1 MKGLHMSQRSRTV
14 RSAGAMGAALG
25 ATILSGCLSM
35 MPILAPE
42 AENVEEGISAAFP
55 YEYRFIE
62 VKGSRMA
69 YVEAGDPNGPPI
81 LLVHGNPTSAYLWRN
96 VIPQLEAQG
105 RVIAVDLIGMGK
117 SDKPEIDY
125 RFADQAAYL
134 AGFIEAM
141 KLEGLFLVL
150 HDWGGGVGIDYAAR
164 HPENVRGIAMFEM
177 AIKPM
182 SLKDADLATEYLFG
196 RMREKEDGDA
206 LLIKDNFFV
215 EVLLPMMSGR
225 ELSTKEMAYYRAP
238 YKTEKSRKPVR
249 QWPLEIPL
257 DGVPKDNT
265 ERIGANYRWLI
276 SSDVPLFML
285 YADPGMIWTKKTRPS
300 LFKELPRMKTALI
313 GSGLHYLQEV
323 QPTRLGTLIADWIG
337 TLRARS
343 AVAKPSGKH

>member
-1 MKGLHMSQRSRTV
+1 
-14 RSAGAMGAALG
+14 MGAALG
-25 ATILSGCLSM
+25 ATILSGCLSV
-35 MPILAPE
+35 MPILAPK
-42 AENVEEGISAAFP
+42 ADNVEEGISAAFP
-55 YEYRFIE
+55 YEYRFID

-69 YVEAGDPNGPPI
+69 YVEAGDPSGPPI

-117 SDKPEIDY
+117 SDKPEIEY

-134 AGFIEAM
+134 AGFIDTM

-164 HPENVRGIAMFEM
+164 HPDNVRGIAMLEM

-182 SLKDADLATEYLFG
+182 SLEDADLATEYLFG
-196 RMREKEDGDA
+196 RMRDQEDGDEM
-206 LLIKDNFFV
+206 LIKDNFAV

-225 ELSTKEMAYYRAP
+225 ALSTEEMAFYRAP
-238 YKTEKSRKPVR
+238 YRSEKSRKPVR

-257 DGVPKDNT
+257 DGSPEDNT
-265 ERIGANYRWLI
+265 DRIGANYRWLVN
-276 SSDVPLFML
+276 SDVPLFML
-285 YADPGMIWTKKTRPS
+285 YADPGMIWTQKTRPA
-300 LFKELPRMKTALI
+300 LFKDLPRMKTASI

-323 QPTRLGTLIADWIG
+323 QPTRLGVLIAGWIG
-337 TLRARS
+337 AQPARS
-343 AVAKPSGKH
+343 GTAKPPAKL